1 MFSFLI
7 AKPKIIEEKVR
18 KVEVEKDKNVTLE
31 CTAEGTPTP
40 YVYWIGTNGKEIE
53 KSKGIVRLPS
63 GKLHIKNMKRKYTG
77 MYLCKAENQF
87 GSAMA
92 QIDVEIIGLGIMTT
106 FFVYLYFYTEI

>member
-1 MFSFLI
+1 MLGLPNVGLLLNSFSSLI
-7 AKPKIIEEKVR
+7 AKPIIKEEKVR

-31 CTAEGTPTP
+31 CTAEGKPTP

-63 GKLHIKNMKRKYTG
+63 GKLLIKSMKRKYTG
-77 MYLCKAENQF
+77 VYLCKGENQF

-92 QIDVEIIGLGIMTT
+92 QIDVEIIGLGI
-106 FFVYLYFYTEI
+106 V